1 MSEKHLE
8 ALMNFN
14 RKRGDILGI
23 SWMATNLCRKME
35 SDVIVQAY
43 SDREEVYVIPKR
55 SIKIEERGMVGMT
68 VMTMSDEDA
77 RLYCDNSW

>member
-1 MSEKHLE
+1 MKYKRITEITRE
-8 ALMNFN
+8 
-14 RKRGDILGI
+14 RGDLFGIARFAMLG
-23 SWMATNLCRKME
+23 RKMDA
-35 SDVIVQAY
+35 DVIQGRK
-43 SDREEVYVIPKR
+43 DGEEVYVIPKR

>member
-1 MSEKHLE
+1 MKYKKITEIPRE
-8 ALMNFN
+8 
-14 RKRGDILGI
+14 RGNLFGIARFAMLG
-23 SWMATNLCRKME
+23 RKMD
-35 SDVIVQAY
+35 SDVIIQEWK
-43 SDREEVYVIPKR
+43 DGEEVYVIPKR